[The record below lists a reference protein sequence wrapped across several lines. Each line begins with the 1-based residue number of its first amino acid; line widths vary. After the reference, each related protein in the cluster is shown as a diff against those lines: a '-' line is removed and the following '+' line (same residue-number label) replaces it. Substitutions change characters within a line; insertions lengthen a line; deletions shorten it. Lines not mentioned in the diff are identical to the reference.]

1 MFIGLRPA
9 VNVSPANV
17 NQYRDW
23 HRLTLLTDNLVDV
36 SAKASSRFSI
46 DNTVS
51 IYAANVNVK
60 TNASQ
65 ESSVA
70 YVFPSETE
78 TVDTLQLQAHG
89 INIYQQFRGVFFRDY
104 QSYTFGGANI
114 VTPEDK
120 GAYMMNMCLNFYWV
134 SLFLFKESFCMKFQ

>member
-9 VNVSPANV
+9 VNISPANV

-36 SAKASSRFSI
+36 SATAGSRFSI

-51 IYAANVNVK
+51 IYAASVNVK
-60 TNASQ
+60 TNRSE
-65 ESSVA
+65 ESSVQ

-89 INIYQQFRGVFFRDY
+89 INIYQTFRAVFFRDY

-120 GAYMMNMCLNFYWV
+120 GAYMMNMCLYPTTYV
-134 SLFLFKESFCMKFQ
+134 LG